1 MSQYFSNFIQ
11 KRPNQIES
19 KDKSKDIFWHQRID
33 TQTKLVYTLQLE
45 IWLKYNL
52 GFKKTGLKPDYK
64 AKPSTNE
71 QIAKARAVAIPQI
84 YKVAPSSKSSSRLS
98 CI

>member
-33 TQTKLVYTLQLE
+33 TQTKSVYTLQLE
-45 IWLKYNL
+45 TVEIKSRIQENRN
-52 GFKKTGLKPDYK
+52 K
-64 AKPSTNE
+64 ATKEKPSTNE

-84 YKVAPSSKSSSRLS
+84 YRIAPSSKLS
-98 CI
+98 